1 MPAVRPVGDTLAD
14 VDPWDERIAAGYD
27 ATSSDRFAPDVLG
40 PTVDFLA
47 AMAGDGHALELAV
60 GTGRVALPLS
70 DRGVRVHGI
79 ELSEPM
85 VAQLRAKP
93 GADAIP
99 VTIGDMAAVEEVVRG
114 HGGFSLVFLVYNTI
128 SNLLTQDAQVECF
141 RNAAAH
147 LAPGGHFVIE
157 DLLPTL
163 RRLPPGERFVPFEVT
178 RDHIGVDEYDV
189 VNQRL
194 VSHHWWRDG
203 AMVGTFDSSHRYAW
217 PAEYDLMARL
227 AGLDFAERWADWH
240 RSPFTA
246 DSTAHISVWR
256 KPA

>member
-1 MPAVRPVGDTLAD
+1 

-27 ATSSDRFAPDVLG
+27 ATSPEMFATEVLG

-47 AMAGDGHALELAV
+47 AFAGDRPALEFAV

-70 DRGVRVHGI
+70 ARGVEVRGI

-85 VAQLRAKP
+85 AAQLRAKP
-93 GADAIP
+93 GADRVP
-99 VTIGDMAAVEEVVRG
+99 VTIGDMSTVEEASLG
-114 HGGFSLVFLVYNTI
+114 HGRFGLVYLVYNTI
-128 SNLLTQDAQVECF
+128 SNLLTQQGQVDCF

-157 DLLPTL
+157 VFVPAL
-163 RRLPPGERFVPFEVT
+163 RRLPPGERFVPYDVSPG
-178 RDHIGVDEYDV
+178 HVGVDEYDV

-203 AMVGTFDSSHRYAW
+203 PLVGTVDSSHRYAW
-217 PAEYDLMARL
+217 PAEYDLMAQL
-227 AGLDFAERWADWH
+227 AGLDLVERWADWH
-240 RSPFTA
+240 RREFTA
-246 DSTAHISVWR
+246 ESASHVSVWR
-256 KPA
+256 KPG